1 MAKKFICYNASYME
15 YGFISNHSL
24 CTQPPMQCNHE
35 IGEVVTLKTGM
46 RLQIFYCAKSK
57 DVIKPKQTG
66 QYIGITR
73 VAEKTN
79 PTMIEE
85 QPSSCSLSGRR

>member
-1 MAKKFICYNASYME
+1 MTKKFICYNAAYME
-15 YGFISNHSL
+15 YGFISNHAL
-24 CTQPPMQCNHE
+24 CTQPPMRCDHE

-46 RLQIFYCAKSK
+46 RIQIFYCVKSK
-57 DVIKPKQTG
+57 ELIKSKQKG

-73 VAEKTN
+73 VVEKTN

-85 QPSSCSLSGRR
+85 PSSCSLSGRR